1 MRDSRQI
8 QIKMY
13 YGHGI
18 IQQDAQLID
27 FVQQHKIKRITI
39 KNPQDCAYFSQQI
52 PGVDISKKFAND
64 SFFYV
69 VLEKNPYLC
78 WELFL
83 EQLIG
88 EVTQHRPEWLY
99 VAVNQY
105 VITTQIEW
113 PGLSD
118 NYPRDLL
125 NSLTSCLTDYRE
137 LKRNDPV
144 DLGQNF
150 NFAHPTTYA
159 YYQRTNN

>member
-1 MRDSRQI
+1 MRDARQT

-13 YGHGI
+13 YGQGI

-27 FVQQHKIKRITI
+27 FIQQHQIKRITI
-39 KNPQDCAYFSQQI
+39 KNPQDRMYFSQQI
-52 PGVDISKKFAND
+52 PDIDISEQFFND

-83 EQLIG
+83 KRLID

-105 VITTQIEW
+105 VVTTQIKW
-113 PGLSD
+113 PNLSD
-118 NYPRDLL
+118 NYPGDLL
-125 NSLTSCLTDYRE
+125 NSLSSCLTDYRE

-159 YYQRTNN
+159 YYERTNN

>member
-1 MRDSRQI
+1 
-8 QIKMY
+8 MY
-13 YGHGI
+13 YGNGI

-27 FVQQHKIKRITI
+27 FVQQHKIERITI
-39 KNPQDCAYFSQQI
+39 KNLQDREYFSQQI
-52 PGVDISKKFAND
+52 PNIDISKQFFNN

-83 EQLIG
+83 EQL
-88 EVTQHRPEWLY
+88 VSDVNQYRPNWLY

-105 VITTQIEW
+105 VVTTEIEW
-113 PGLSD
+113 SSLSD

-125 NSLTSCLTDYRE
+125 NSLSSCLTDYRE

-159 YYQRTNN
+159 YYERTNN

>member
-1 MRDSRQI
+1 MHDARKT

-13 YGHGI
+13 YGNGI

-27 FVQQHKIKRITI
+27 FIQQQKIKRITI
-39 KNPQDCAYFSQQI
+39 KNPQDLIYFSQQI
-52 PGVDISKKFAND
+52 PEVDISNQFAED

-69 VLEKNPYLC
+69 ILEKNPYLC

-83 EQLIG
+83 EQLIND
-88 EVTQHRPEWLY
+88 VNRYRPDWLY

-113 PGLSD
+113 PNLSD
-118 NYPRDLL
+118 NYPQDLL
-125 NSLTSCLTDYRE
+125 NSLSLCLPDYCE

-159 YYQRTNN
+159 YFQRTDT

>member
-1 MRDSRQI
+1 MRDGRKI
-8 QIKMY
+8 QLKMY
-13 YGHGI
+13 YGNGI

-27 FVQQHKIKRITI
+27 FVRQHNIKQITT
-39 KNPQDCAYFSQQI
+39 KNPQDRVYFSQQM
-52 PGVDISKKFAND
+52 PDVNISKQFSND

-69 VLEKNPYLC
+69 VLEKYPYLC

-83 EQLIG
+83 EQL
-88 EVTQHRPEWLY
+88 VVDVNQYRPHWLY

-105 VITTQIEW
+105 VVTTQREW
-113 PGLSD
+113 PNLSD

-125 NSLTSCLTDYRE
+125 NSLTSCLTDYHE

-159 YYQRTNN
+159 YYERTNN